1 MATKPLVLPD
11 TYTGEKSW
19 KEWEYHF
26 NNVAAVNDW
35 DAENKLKW
43 LKVRLTG
50 RAQITFQR
58 LPEASRASFEAA
70 SKALQ
75 ERFEPTTQKTRYQA
89 ELHARRKKKSESWAD
104 LADDLRLLADRAYSD
119 LEDKARETLALNAY
133 LAQIDDSRVNFG
145 VKQKAPQSLDEAV
158 AATLELESYLPPK
171 MMVAGVEL
179 ESAKGDAAPVAA
191 VSGVKDNLTTLV

>member
-50 RAQITFQR
+50 RAQIAFQR

-75 ERFEPTTQKTRYQA
+75 ERFEPNTQKTRYQA
-89 ELHARRKKKSESWAD
+89 ELHARRKKKSESSAD

-133 LAQIDDSRVNFG
+133 LAQIDDSHVNLG
-145 VKQKAPQSLDEAV
+145 
-158 AATLELESYLPPK
+158 
-171 MMVAGVEL
+171 
-179 ESAKGDAAPVAA
+179 
-191 VSGVKDNLTTLV
+191 